1 MAASRKAFE
10 RIECTH
16 QEKPNRRKRG
26 LSDIQS
32 YIQRNSMPIIQC
44 ECGEK
49 ILLIPDL
56 RAMNIAIENH
66 LAAHKRTTKK
76 TKINEVHQTNLRQF
90 LVEQLFQLSTQTSQD
105 SAWLKM

>member
-10 RIECTH
+10 RTECTH
-16 QEKPNRRKRG
+16 QEKPNHRKQS
-26 LSDIQS
+26 LS
-32 YIQRNSMPIIQC
+32 YIQKYVQRNSMPIIQC

-66 LAAHKRTTKK
+66 LAAHSKTIKK
-76 TKINEVHQTNLRQF
+76 TKIKEASQTSLRQF
-90 LVEQLFQLSTQTSQD
+90 LIEQLFQLSSQTNP
-105 SAWLKM
+105 